1 VLYGWL
7 ADALSDPTVPIPLI
21 AVLLV
26 TLASLFRGMDGDLC
40 SGNPVHDRNRLPST
54 SNLFSQRLRRRRC

>member
-1 VLYGWL
+1 MASGTARQITRIALMSSLTAVSALLLFVLYGWL

-26 TLASLFRGMDGDLC
+26 TLASLFRGDG
-40 SGNPVHDRNRLPST
+40 R
-54 SNLFSQRLRRRRC
+54 